1 MLKKIIIS
9 LVVIVAASAVGTSAQ
24 DRTKV
29 NDAKAAKMLLGRH
42 KLSLQWI
49 SWDYFGTATV
59 TNKDGVY
66 YLKGEQ
72 KGRGSNRSDFV
83 RVDGVVTQI
92 DAKQFTFDGTVVT
105 QVSHNNGGQPCERKG
120 ILNFRITGTRKYWR
134 MQQIDSP
141 CEAIADY
148 VDIFFR

>member
-1 MLKKIIIS
+1 MLEKILITTVLIIAATAG
-9 LVVIVAASAVGTSAQ
+9 LVAQ
-24 DRTKV
+24 ERTRIT
-29 NDAKAAKMLLGRH
+29 DAKAAKMLLGKH

-59 TNKDGVY
+59 TNKGGVY

-72 KGRGSNRSDFV
+72 KGRGNTDFV
-83 RVDGVVTQI
+83 RVDGVITQI
-92 DAKQFTFDGTVVT
+92 DSKQFTFDGTVVT
-105 QVSHNNGGQPCERKG
+105 QVSHNNAGQPCERKG

-141 CEAIADY
+141 CEGIADY

>member
-1 MLKKIIIS
+1 MMLKQILIATIA
-9 LVVIVAASAVGTSAQ
+9 LFTLAAFVPAQ
-24 DRTKV
+24 ERTKV
-29 NDAKAAKMLLGRH
+29 NDAKAARMLLGKH

-59 TNKDGVY
+59 TNKAGIY

-72 KGRGSNRSDFV
+72 KGRGENSGDYV

-92 DAKQFTFDGTVVT
+92 DAKQFTFDGTVIT

-120 ILNFRITGTRKYWR
+120 TLNFRITGTRKYWR

-141 CEAIADY
+141 CEGIADY

>member
-1 MLKKIIIS
+1 MVRRIF
-9 LVVIVAASAVGTSAQ
+9 AAIALAATLAGVSYAQ
-24 DRTKV
+24 ARTVV
-29 NDAKAAKMLLGRH
+29 NDTKAAKMLLGKH

-49 SWDYFGTATV
+49 SWDYFGSATV
-59 TNKDGVY
+59 TNKKGVY

-72 KGRGSNRSDFV
+72 KGRGESSGDLV

-92 DAKQFTFDGTVVT
+92 DAKQFTFEGTVLT
-105 QVSHNNGGQPCERKG
+105 QVKHNNGGRPCERKG
-120 ILNFRITGTRKYWR
+120 VLNFRITGSRKYWR

>member
-1 MLKKIIIS
+1 MLKKITIATLLI
-9 LVVIVAASAVGTSAQ
+9 LAATASFAAQ
-24 DRTKV
+24 ERTKV
-29 NDAKAAKMLLGRH
+29 NDTKAAKMLLGKH

-59 TNKDGVY
+59 TNKNGVY
-66 YLKGEQ
+66 HLKGEQ
-72 KGRGSNRSDFV
+72 KGRGENSSDFV
-83 RVDGVVTQI
+83 RVEGTITQI
-92 DAKQFTFDGTVVT
+92 DAKQFTLNGTVTT

-120 ILNFRITGTRKYWR
+120 TLNFRITGSRKYWR

-148 VDIFFR
+148 VDIYFR

>member
-1 MLKKIIIS
+1 MIKRILFLS
-9 LVVIVAASAVGTSAQ
+9 LIMAVFVSFAPAQ
-24 DRTKV
+24 DKTIVR
-29 NDAKAAKMLLGRH
+29 DAKAAKMLLGKH

-59 TNKDGVY
+59 TNKRGVY

-72 KGRGSNRSDFV
+72 KGRGNTDFV
-83 RVDGVVTQI
+83 RVDGVITEI

-120 ILNFRITGTRKYWR
+120 ILNFRITGARKYWR